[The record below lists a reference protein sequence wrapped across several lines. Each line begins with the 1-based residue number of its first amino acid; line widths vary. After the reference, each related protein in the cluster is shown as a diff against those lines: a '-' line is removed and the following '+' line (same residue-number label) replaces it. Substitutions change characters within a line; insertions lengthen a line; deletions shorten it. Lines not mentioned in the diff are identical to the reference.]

1 MNSNSKRWAGIICA
15 VIFQA
20 GLVTDAFAGN
30 TLYAGDFFWTASQ
43 MSTLGAP
50 PTGQGC
56 PSNADASKTMLVAGM
71 CYSPCSAGHTWDG
84 ALSCDSTSCSNV
96 TACGLCTTGGACSPS
111 GGACHTTTAKC
122 TTKACKT
129 GVCTSCSGGGTTCDP
144 IVTNCTPIVTTS
156 CDCTTTNMC
165 VITDIQPIGVGV
177 AQKYSCSPGYNL
189 QALSCYTPCPDGW
202 GFVAGVCWS
211 RGLTSPSGAG
221 MIACGAG
228 IAKSKAACD
237 NVTINQTFSVAM
249 TAAAAVPPSVYAG
262 LMGVVHKSATDLAIF
277 AEELASDATLVAER
291 GSSFGSFSFSDL
303 DISEIADDML
313 HGTAGTQSSKAASPS
328 LYDSLTS
335 TTTQQFFADLANS
348 AATRAGANM
357 STSQVATM
365 TDFLLKSPEGNLIL
379 AVAKSGGATA
389 NSFGFINTVALFNG
403 QLSGYDQYAASIN
416 FIRGTMS
423 MITMLALPVMI
434 YELVNGKVPS
444 QTEAVAF
451 SGMYAI
457 SSFMYPVATY

>member
-1 MNSNSKRWAGIICA
+1 MNINSKRWAGIICA

-96 TACGLCTTGGACSPS
+96 TACGLCTTGGACSTS

-177 AQKYSCSPGYNL
+177 AQQYSCSPGYEL
-189 QALSCYTPCPDGW
+189 HALSCYTPCPDGW

-228 IAKSKAACD
+228 IAKSTAACN

-249 TAAAAVPPSVYAG
+249 TAAASVPPSVYAG
-262 LMGVVHKSATDLAIF
+262 LMSVVTRSATDLADF
-277 AEELASDATLVAER
+277 AGELASDSALVAER
-291 GSSFGSFSFSDL
+291 GSSFGSFSASD
-303 DISEIADDML
+303 ITEIADDML
-313 HGTAGTQSSKAASPS
+313 HGNAGTQGSKAASSS
-328 LYDSLTS
+328 LYNSLFDPA
-335 TTTQQFFADLANS
+335 TQDFFASLVSS
-348 AATRAGANM
+348 AAQKGGAYMSPLQVGNM
-357 STSQVATM
+357 TN
-365 TDFLLKSPEGNLIL
+365 FLLKSPEGNLIL

-403 QLSGYDQYAASIN
+403 QLTGYDQYAASIN

>member
-1 MNSNSKRWAGIICA
+1 MNINSKRWAGIICA

-30 TLYAGDFFWTASQ
+30 TLPAGDFFWTASQ

-84 ALSCDSTSCSNV
+84 VLSCDSTSCSNV
-96 TACGLCTTGGACSPS
+96 TACGLCTTGGAC
-111 GGACHTTTAKC
+111 TTTPIKC

-129 GVCTSCSGGGTTCDP
+129 GVCSSCSGGTTCD
-144 IVTNCTPIVTTS
+144 PIVTTS

-177 AQKYSCSPGYNL
+177 AQTYSCSPGYEL
-189 QALSCYTPCPDGW
+189 HALSCYTPCPDGW

-221 MIACGAG
+221 MVVCGAG
-228 IAKSKAACD
+228 IARSQAAC
-237 NVTINQTFSVAM
+237 NSVIANQTASVTM
-249 TAAAAVPPSVYAG
+249 TGLAAVPASAYAD
-262 LMGVVHKSATDLAIF
+262 LMGVVTKSATDLAIF

-291 GSSFGSFSFSDL
+291 GSSFGSFSSADL
-303 DISEIADDML
+303 TELADDMMA
-313 HGTAGTQSSKAASPS
+313 GNAGTQGSKASSSS
-328 LYDSLTS
+328 LYNSLFDPA
-335 TTTQQFFADLANS
+335 TQDYFASLATS
-348 AATRAGANM
+348 AAKQGGAYATPSDVVNM
-357 STSQVATM
+357 QTILA
-365 TDFLLKSPEGNLIL
+365 KSPEGNLIL

-416 FIRGTMS
+416 FIRGTLS

-434 YELVNGKVPS
+434 FELVNGKVPS
-444 QTEAVAF
+444 QAEALAF
-451 SGMYAI
+451 SAMYAI

>member
-1 MNSNSKRWAGIICA
+1 MNINSKRWAGIICA

-96 TACGLCTTGGACSPS
+96 TACGLCTTGGVCSTS
-111 GGACHTTTAKC
+111 GGACHSTTAKC
-122 TTKACKT
+122 TTKCSKA
-129 GVCTSCSGGGTTCDP
+129 GVCGTSCSGGGTTCDP

-177 AQKYSCSPGYNL
+177 AQKYSCSPGYEL
-189 QALSCYTPCPDGW
+189 HALSCYTPCPDGW

-221 MIACGAG
+221 MVVCGAG
-228 IAKSKAACD
+228 IARSQAAC
-237 NVTINQTFSVAM
+237 NSVIANQTASVTM
-249 TAAAAVPPSVYAG
+249 TGLAAVPASVYAD
-262 LMGVVHKSATDLAIF
+262 LMSVVTKSATDLAIF

-291 GSSFGSFSFSDL
+291 GSSFGSFSGADL
-303 DISEIADDML
+303 TELADDMMA
-313 HGTAGTQSSKAASPS
+313 GKAGTQGSKASSSS
-328 LYDSLTS
+328 LYNSLFDPATQDYFASLATS
-335 TTTQQFFADLANS
+335 ASEKGGAFMTPMQVVQMQTILA
-348 AATRAGANM
+348 
-357 STSQVATM
+357 
-365 TDFLLKSPEGNLIL
+365 KSPEGNLIL

-416 FIRGTMS
+416 FIRGTLS

-434 YELVNGKVPS
+434 FELVNGKVPS
-444 QTEAVAF
+444 QAEALAF
-451 SGMYAI
+451 SAMYAI